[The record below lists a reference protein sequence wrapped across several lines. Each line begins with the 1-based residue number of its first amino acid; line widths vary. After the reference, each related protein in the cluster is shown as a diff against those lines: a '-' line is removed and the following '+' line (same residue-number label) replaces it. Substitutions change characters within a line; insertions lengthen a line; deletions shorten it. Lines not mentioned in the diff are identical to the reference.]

1 MSVRAAVSLFPTR
14 APPPPARAP
23 HGGAGLFTASASRRS
38 DVTDARLIGGD
49 TDDNGGG
56 CYVSAGYSYCSSLG
70 KCVRSWEESCPDR

>member
-1 MSVRAAVSLFPTR
+1 
-14 APPPPARAP
+14 
-23 HGGAGLFTASASRRS
+23 
-38 DVTDARLIGGD
+38 VTDARLIGGD

>member
-1 MSVRAAVSLFPTR
+1 MS
-14 APPPPARAP
+14 
-23 HGGAGLFTASASRRS
+23 ASASRRR
-38 DVTDARLIGGD
+38 DVTDARLVGIGGG